1 MTKRSHQAAIRERS
15 GAFVKD
21 NSTQLAL
28 HEMRQLIGTPKKL
41 GGMTLAS
48 VLATIMQPFDFRVPG
63 TIGLTLIYWL
73 LIIGVTF
80 PMGFVI
86 SNFCASRSHHPWRS
100 ALSATV
106 AMAITVTLVV
116 YAMNI
121 VFLGWGPLE
130 AERLGRV
137 FVSGGPV
144 AALVTLLVHLVTLL
158 VHMVLAPGSEGL
170 DQSQSPK
177 KTRLMERLPQGA
189 RGPTQHLAAEDHYTR
204 VTTSQGSS
212 LVLLRFSDALQD
224 VAPTPGLQVH
234 RSHWVSY
241 DAIDKAK
248 RRGDAAQLIV
258 TNGSSI
264 PVSRGHMPKLR
275 AKGIF

>member
-1 MTKRSHQAAIRERS
+1 M
-15 GAFVKD
+15 KD
-21 NSTQLAL
+21 SSTQLAL
-28 HEMRQLIGTPKKL
+28 REMRQWIGTPKKL
-41 GGMTLAS
+41 GGMTLAA
-48 VLATIMQPFDFRVPG
+48 VLATIMQPFSFRVPG
-63 TIGLTLIYWL
+63 KIGLTLIYWL

-86 SNFCASRSHHPWRS
+86 RNFCASRSHRPWRS
-100 ALSATV
+100 ALSAAV
-106 AMAITVTLVV
+106 AMAIAVTLVV
-116 YAMNI
+116 YAMNM
-121 VFLGWGPLE
+121 VFLRWGPLE

-144 AALVTLLVHLVTLL
+144 AALVTLLVH
-158 VHMVLAPGSEGL
+158 MVLAPGSEGL

-177 KTRLMERLPQGA
+177 TTRLMERLPEGT
-189 RGPTQHLAAEDHYTR
+189 RGPTQYLAAEDHYTR

-224 VAPTPGLQVH
+224 VVPTSGLQVH
-234 RSHWVSY
+234 RSHWLSY
-241 DAIDKAK
+241 DAIDKAE
-248 RRGDAAQLIV
+248 RRGDAAQLIL
-258 TNGSSI
+258 TNGSSV

>member
-21 NSTQLAL
+21 SSTQLAL
-28 HEMRQLIGTPKKL
+28 LEMWQLIGTPKKL

-48 VLATIMQPFDFRVPG
+48 VLATIMQPFGLRVPG

-86 SNFCASRSHHPWRS
+86 SNFCASRSHRPWRS
-100 ALSATV
+100 ALSAAV
-106 AMAITVTLVV
+106 AMAIAVTLVV
-116 YAMNI
+116 YAMNT

-144 AALVTLLVHLVTLL
+144 AVTLL

-177 KTRLMERLPQGA
+177 TTRLMERLPEGT
-189 RGPTQHLAAEDHYTR
+189 RGPTQYLAAEDHYTR

-224 VAPTPGLQVH
+224 VVPTSGLQVH
-234 RSHWVSY
+234 RSHWLSY
-241 DAIDKAK
+241 DAIDKAE
-248 RRGDAAQLIV
+248 RRGDAAQLIL
-258 TNGSSI
+258 TNGSSV

-275 AKGIF
+275 AKGIL

>member
-1 MTKRSHQAAIRERS
+1 MTKRSHQAAIREQS

-21 NSTQLAL
+21 SSTQLAL
-28 HEMRQLIGTPKKL
+28 REMRQLIGTPKKL

-48 VLATIMQPFDFRVPG
+48 VLATIMQPFGLRVPG

-86 SNFCASRSHHPWRS
+86 SNFCASRSHRPWRS
-100 ALSATV
+100 ALSA
-106 AMAITVTLVV
+106 AMAIAVTLVV
-116 YAMNI
+116 YAMNM

-177 KTRLMERLPQGA
+177 TTRLMERLPEGT
-189 RGPTQHLAAEDHYTR
+189 RGPTQYLAAEDHYTR

-224 VAPTPGLQVH
+224 VVPTSGLQVH
-234 RSHWVSY
+234 RSHWLSY
-241 DAIDKAK
+241 DAIDKAE
-248 RRGDAAQLIV
+248 RRGDAAQLIL
-258 TNGSSI
+258 TNGSSV

-275 AKGIF
+275 AKGIL

>member
-1 MTKRSHQAAIRERS
+1 L
-15 GAFVKD
+15 AFR
-21 NSTQLAL
+21 
-28 HEMRQLIGTPKKL
+28 EMRHWIGTLKKL
-41 GGMTLAS
+41 GGMALAA
-48 VLATIMQPFDFRVPG
+48 VWATIMQPFGFRAPG

-86 SNFCASRSHHPWRS
+86 RNFCARRSHRPWRS
-100 ALSATV
+100 ALSA
-106 AMAITVTLVV
+106 AMAIAVTLVV
-116 YAMNI
+116 YAMNM

-144 AALVTLLVHLVTLL
+144 AALVTLLVH
-158 VHMVLAPGSEGL
+158 MVLAPGSEGL

-177 KTRLMERLPQGA
+177 TTRLMERLPEGT
-189 RGPTQHLAAEDHYTR
+189 RGPTQYLAAEDHYTR

-224 VAPTPGLQVH
+224 VVPTSGLQVH
-234 RSHWVSY
+234 RSHWLSY
-241 DAIDKAK
+241 DAIDKAE
-248 RRGDAAQLIV
+248 RRGDAAQLIL
-258 TNGSSI
+258 TNGSSV

-275 AKGIF
+275 AKGIL